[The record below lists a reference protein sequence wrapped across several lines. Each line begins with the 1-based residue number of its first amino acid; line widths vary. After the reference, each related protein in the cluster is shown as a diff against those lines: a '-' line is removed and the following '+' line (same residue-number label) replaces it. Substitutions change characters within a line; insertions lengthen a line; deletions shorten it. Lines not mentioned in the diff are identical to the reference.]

1 MKRRLSFEQRL
12 HNAIGSQTVEE
23 YKARHAYLHGVGYS
37 REEWDY
43 MWLKSKNCTWAH
55 QFGRMVG
62 FEEVYLNSVGHTDRM
77 AMHAFMDQ
85 TIKFPEYMGHD
96 IRSTGCSGTHVLAS
110 DVIEVAED
118 GNSARSSYLTPGTLM
133 GPIGFDGEHRGGVW
147 LWERY
152 GSDFVYVNGEWKWFH
167 EQVCPDIAGDYD
179 VGNWAHNRY
188 LDFLEKDC
196 TVGELGG
203 RPAQLTE
210 PGLLHA
216 DYTIVQ
222 TVQNTVPAPEPYTT
236 LQAVP
241 EDQQY
246 SPGRWDPTDQ
256 VTIKVDHVAVADHN
270 AVMAENPFGKIR
282 ED

>member
-1 MKRRLSFEQRL
+1 MKRTLSFEQRL